1 MPAITENQPTFNAL
15 YRSPLVRVSDYN
27 CLSPRNS
34 PEAEEYSECNS
45 IVLMRHGVF
54 CKHFGRRRSIT
65 ATVNQAIFF
74 SKGSTYRISH
84 PSDCGDRGT
93 TFELPTRILNDIIR
107 ELDPAI
113 DDRPDNPFSFVT
125 GPCDRN
131 IFWRHRALVRQ
142 LENAGSHPLEPLW
155 IDVIAIQLVTDVLEI
170 AFARQGASRSQH
182 HDGTAA
188 DHAERTEAAK
198 MYMAS
203 RIGERIMLDDI
214 AREVHSSPFNFA
226 RIFRR
231 QTGVPLHRYLMQLRL
246 RSAMER
252 LLDGT
257 EDITCLAL
265 ELGFSSHSHFTETF
279 RREFGCTPSE
289 VRRRPLSEISK
300 NLIV

>member
-1 MPAITENQPTFNAL
+1 MPAVAENQLTFNTL

-27 CLSPRNS
+27 CSSRRSDPQ
-34 PEAEEYSECNS
+34 AEEYSECNN

-54 CKHFGRRRSIT
+54 CKHFGRRRSVT

-74 SKGSTYRISH
+74 SKESTYRISH

-113 DDRPDNPFSFVT
+113 DDRSDNPFPFVT
-125 GPCDRN
+125 GLCDRD
-131 IFWRHRALVRQ
+131 IFWRHRNLVRR

-155 IDVIAIQLVTDVLEI
+155 ADVTAIQLIADVLEM
-170 AFARQGASRSQH
+170 AFAQQGVSRSQLR
-182 HDGTAA
+182 DGTAA

-198 MYMAS
+198 MYLAS
-203 RIGERIMLDDI
+203 RLGERIALDDV

-226 RIFRR
+226 RIFQR
-231 QTGVPLHRYLMQLRL
+231 QAGIPLHRYLMRLRL

-257 EDITCLAL
+257 NDITGLAL

-279 RREFGCTPSE
+279 RREFGCTPSD

>member
-1 MPAITENQPTFNAL
+1 MPAISENQLTFNTL
-15 YRSPLVRVSDYN
+15 YGSPLVRVSNYN
-27 CLSPRNS
+27 CSIPHS
-34 PEAEEYSECNS
+34 GPQVEEYCDSNN

-54 CKHFGRRRSIT
+54 CKHLGRRSIT
-65 ATVNQAIFF
+65 ATANQSIFF

-107 ELDPAI
+107 EFNPAI
-113 DDRPDNPFSFVT
+113 DDHPDNPFSFVT
-125 GPCDRN
+125 GQCDRN
-131 IFWRHRALVRQ
+131 MFWRHRELVTK
-142 LENAGSHPLEPLW
+142 LENAGSHSLEPLW
-155 IDVIAIQLVTDVLEI
+155 ADVAAMQLVADVLEI
-170 AFARQGASRSQH
+170 AFAQQGVSLSRH
-182 HDGTAA
+182 RDDTTA

-198 MYMAS
+198 MYLAS
-203 RIGERIMLDDI
+203 RLGERITLDDI

-226 RIFRR
+226 RIFQR
-231 QTGVPLHRYLMQLRL
+231 QAGIPLHRYLVQLRL

-257 EDITCLAL
+257 DDISGLAL

-279 RREFGCTPSE
+279 RREFGCTPSK
-289 VRRRPLSEISK
+289 VRSLPLSQISK